1 MSSARSVLPGTV
13 RDVVQSGEGVV
24 ETSEGVFFVRGVIAG
39 EALLVRPL
47 DKPGRMRRAQV
58 VRITEPAASRI
69 QPPCPHAVRCGGCP
83 TMHMDLTAQR
93 ALKTRFL
100 SEALRKAGVSADLTV
115 EVVNADVTL
124 GYRRRARLT
133 FRAAKPTAL
142 GFRRERTH
150 EVIDIDHCIVLEPTL
165 DAALVSLRTKLLP
178 TLVGEGEIGLALGAQ
193 GGAVVV
199 LRSGEAQSR
208 SVYAACED
216 MVSAG
221 ELEGVAITAGGASVP
236 ALIGAPEECALGAD
250 DLVLRGTIGGFS
262 QAHAGVNRALT
273 ERVLEL
279 AQPAGMR
286 VLELYAGHG
295 NFSVMLA
302 AQALSLVAV
311 EQDAPALKACRANL
325 DARGLKAK
333 LTEGDVLRNLGSG
346 PIDVVVLD
354 PPRTGA
360 SGVLTALRAR
370 KPKRI
375 VYVSCDPATLSR
387 DLNELN
393 AEGPGPR
400 YRVDHAAC
408 FEMFPQTADLESI
421 VRLVRL

>member
-1 MSSARSVLPGTV
+1 MSSARGVLPGTV

-39 EALLVRPL
+39 EALLVRPV
-47 DKPGRMRRAQV
+47 DKPGRVRRANV
-58 VRITEPAASRI
+58 VRITESAPSRVEPA
-69 QPPCPHAVRCGGCP
+69 CPHAARCGGCP
-83 TMHMDLTAQR
+83 TMHLDLAAQR
-93 ALKTRFL
+93 ALKARFL
-100 SEALRKAGVSADLTV
+100 GEALRKAGVGSELVID
-115 EVVNADVTL
+115 VVNADITL

-133 FRAAKPTAL
+133 FRAGKPTAL
-142 GFRRERTH
+142 GFRRERSH
-150 EVIDIDHCIVLEPTL
+150 EVIDIDRCIVLEPVL
-165 DAALVSLRTKLLP
+165 DTAIGTLRTKLLP
-178 TLVGEGEIGLALGAQ
+178 SLVGEGEIGLSIGAK

-199 LRSGEAQSR
+199 LRSSEAQAR
-208 SVYAACED
+208 SVYAACEE

-221 ELEGVAITAGGASVP
+221 ELEGVAITAGGATLP
-236 ALIGAPEECALGAD
+236 ALIGQPEECALAAD
-250 DLVLRGTIGGFS
+250 GQVLRGTVGGFS
-262 QAHAGVNRALT
+262 QAHASINRALT
-273 ERVLEL
+273 ERVLAL
-279 AQPAGMR
+279 AEPAGMR

-311 EQDAPALKACRANL
+311 EQDGPALKACRANL
-325 DARGLKAK
+325 EARGLKAK
-333 LTEGDVLRNLGSG
+333 LIEGDVQRNLGSG

-360 SGVLTALRAR
+360 PGVLTALRAR

-387 DLNELN
+387 DIAELQ
-393 AEGPGPR
+393 AEAPGPR

-408 FEMFPQTADLESI
+408 FEMFPQTADLESV
-421 VRLVRL
+421 VRLVRA